1 MTTKGYIYFTEKNFR
16 GGWVVYGQIG
26 VHQFYGYSKKEA
38 EERYKNECREK
49 LFYEGARV
57 R

>member
-1 MTTKGYIYFTEKNFR
+1 MTTKGYIYFIEKNFR
-16 GGWVVYGQIG
+16 GGWVVQGQIG